1 MDSSSLFYLFISFS
15 FFAVF
20 PTVLALIAKLKGRSW
35 LAWGAIGFVCALVPV
50 IGLIGWVISIIV
62 LLAGSAGAA
71 PGTNSAPS
79 TNHEIPSD
87 FPSTHRHANVAINAN
102 NGNVWL
108 REKSGRTGIVHA
120 SEIQNVRH
128 TWVTNSNGQA
138 YRNRLEVTVNNL
150 DKPVWIIEFDCHN
163 ENWVYK
169 GRNKQEANEW
179 SARLSSL

>member
-1 MDSSSLFYLFISFS
+1 MDSSSLFYLLISFS

-20 PTVLALIAKLKGRSW
+20 PTVLALIARLKGRSW
-35 LAWGAIGFVCALVPV
+35 LAWGAIGLVCALVPV

-62 LLAGSAGAA
+62 LLAGSTGGV
-71 PGTNSAPS
+71 PGTNRA
-79 TNHEIPSD
+79 IPAD
-87 FPSTHRHANVAINAN
+87 FNATHHHVNVAINAK

-128 TWVTNSNGQA
+128 TWVTNNNAQA
-138 YRNRLEVTVNNL
+138 YRNKLEITVNNL